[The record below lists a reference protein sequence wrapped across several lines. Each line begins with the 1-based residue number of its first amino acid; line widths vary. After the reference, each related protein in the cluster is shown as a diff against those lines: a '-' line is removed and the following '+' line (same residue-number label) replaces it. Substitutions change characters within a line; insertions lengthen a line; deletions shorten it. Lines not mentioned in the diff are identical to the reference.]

1 MCGEGEGGAQ
11 VGEEQTGN
19 AGAERGWGVGYAFP

>member
-1 MCGEGEGGAQ
+1 MWGGGGAQ

-19 AGAERGWGVGYAFP
+19 ASGAEKVRVGYAFT